1 MSTFLADGRWSVR
14 EAMRRFLRQNH
25 IFHSDDELEAFL
37 GAHRLLLRKR
47 VPATTSRLLNS
58 APLSRRRLVHEE
70 RHSED
75 EDDDDDDDDDDDEA
89 DDTGRVQLD
98 QGSTWVDYTR
108 LVSAYA
114 IHDNVPLPALVTVTM
129 DCVVHLT

>member
-1 MSTFLADGRWSVR
+1 MSTFLADGRWTVR

-58 APLSRRRLVHEE
+58 APLTRRLVHEE
-70 RHSED
+70 RHSDDED
-75 EDDDDDDDDDDDEA
+75 EDDDDDDGEA

-114 IHDNVPLPALVTVTM
+114 IHDNVPSPALVTVM